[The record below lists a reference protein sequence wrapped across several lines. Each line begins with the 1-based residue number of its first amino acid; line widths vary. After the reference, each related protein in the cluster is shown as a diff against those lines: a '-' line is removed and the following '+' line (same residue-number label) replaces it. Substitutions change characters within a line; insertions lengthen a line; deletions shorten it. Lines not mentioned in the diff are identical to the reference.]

1 MMAVSGALRAAVLAL
16 TVIAI
21 GVSQPAPA
29 ASQGI
34 RHTTGTFEDKFR
46 QLDEVLPDANVYR
59 TAGG

>member
-29 ASQGI
+29 ASAPQPVSAASG
-34 RHTTGTFEDKFR
+34 
-46 QLDEVLPDANVYR
+46 
-59 TAGG
+59 